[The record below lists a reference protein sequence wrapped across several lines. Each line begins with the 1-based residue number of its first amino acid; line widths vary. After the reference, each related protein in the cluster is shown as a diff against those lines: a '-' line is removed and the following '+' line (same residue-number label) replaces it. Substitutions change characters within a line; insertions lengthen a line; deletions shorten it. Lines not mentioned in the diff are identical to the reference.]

1 MFLLYYLLRRV
12 SQYQR
17 LYQEKIAFTDGG
29 PSDRVAFPGNF
40 NLLSDRR
47 HSAPP
52 KPFREGSILSEILD
66 DDEETSIKRHDA
78 AEADDDTADKRN
90 KLLVEIWKQAVDT
103 QKHFNDMCVK
113 SRQLGLTF
121 VAASL
126 GAALYLFIR
135 STPSGGDAE
144 GAVTHSISAYSFSV
158 CGHPIVLHVSLA
170 IIIAAAAAVYAV
182 KRLDLGVYHQMLRGA
197 VTFGEDLEEKH
208 IRNIVGLQKGMTQA
222 ISHFSRHSDA
232 SAKPGSDGCYNYSGD
247 DRRNAGEKLKGF
259 YNFIFGLL
267 SLLAI
272 LVFVASNF
280 LKAVG

>member
-1 MFLLYYLLRRV
+1 MSETLADDEDE
-12 SQYQR
+12 QP
-17 LYQEKIAFTDGG
+17 T
-29 PSDRVAFPGNF
+29 
-40 NLLSDRR
+40 
-47 HSAPP
+47 
-52 KPFREGSILSEILD
+52 KPFATAPD
-66 DDEETSIKRHDA
+66 DDA
-78 AEADDDTADKRN
+78 VDKRN

-135 STPSGGDAE
+135 STPTGSDTDA
-144 GAVTHSISAYSFSV
+144 AATHSASAYSFAV
-158 CGHPIVLHVSLA
+158 CGHSIVLHVSLA

-182 KRLDLGVYHQMLRGA
+182 RLLDLGVYHQMLRGA

-208 IRNIVGLQKGMTQA
+208 IRHIVGLQKGMTQA

-232 SAKPGSDGCYNYSGD
+232 AAKPDGEGHYRYWGE
-247 DRRNAGEKLKGF
+247 DRQNAGEKLKGF

-267 SLLAI
+267 AFLAF

-280 LKAVG
+280 LKATG

>member
-1 MFLLYYLLRRV
+1 ML
-12 SQYQR
+12 
-17 LYQEKIAFTDGG
+17 
-29 PSDRVAFPGNF
+29 P
-40 NLLSDRR
+40 
-47 HSAPP
+47 
-52 KPFREGSILSEILD
+52 EG
-66 DDEETSIKRHDA
+66 DEEPAKAAKDA
-78 AEADDDTADKRN
+78 VDNDAVDKRN
-90 KLLVEIWKQAVDT
+90 KLLVEIWKQAVEA

-135 STPSGGDAE
+135 STPAGEGDA
-144 GAVTHSISAYSFSV
+144 AAAHSISAYSFSV
-158 CGHPIVLHVSLA
+158 CGDTIVLHVSLA
-170 IIIAAAAAVYAV
+170 IIIAAAAAVYSV
-182 KRLDLGVYHQMLRGA
+182 RRLDLGVYHQMLRGA

-208 IRNIVGLQKGMTQA
+208 IRHIVGLQKGMTQA

-232 SAKPGSDGCYNYSGD
+232 AAVAGSDGGYNYVGN

-267 SLLAI
+267 AFLAA
-272 LVFVASNF
+272 LVFVASNY

>member
-1 MFLLYYLLRRV
+1 L
-12 SQYQR
+12 
-17 LYQEKIAFTDGG
+17 
-29 PSDRVAFPGNF
+29 P
-40 NLLSDRR
+40 
-47 HSAPP
+47 
-52 KPFREGSILSEILD
+52 EILPDD
-66 DDEETSIKRHDA
+66 DDEQPTKPGDA
-78 AEADDDTADKRN
+78 APDDEAVDKRN
-90 KLLVEIWKQAVDT
+90 KLLIEIWKQAVDT

-135 STPSGGDAE
+135 STPAGPEAE
-144 GAVTHSISAYSFSV
+144 AAVSRSISAYSFSV
-158 CGHPIVLHVSLA
+158 CGHTIVLHVSLA

-208 IRNIVGLQKGMTQA
+208 IKHIAGLQKGMTQA

-232 SAKPGSDGCYNYSGD
+232 VAKPGTDGRYSYTGD

-259 YNFIFGLL
+259 YNFLFF
-267 SLLAI
+267 LLALLAF

-280 LKAVG
+280 LKAAG

>member
-1 MFLLYYLLRRV
+1 V
-12 SQYQR
+12 
-17 LYQEKIAFTDGG
+17 
-29 PSDRVAFPGNF
+29 
-40 NLLSDRR
+40 
-47 HSAPP
+47 
-52 KPFREGSILSEILD
+52 SEIPSEDGDDQPTKPNLTMPD
-66 DDEETSIKRHDA
+66 DDAI
-78 AEADDDTADKRN
+78 EARN
-90 KLLVEIWKQAVDT
+90 KVLVEIWKQAVDT

-135 STPSGGDAE
+135 STPVGSEAE
-144 GAVTHSISAYSFSV
+144 AAASRSISAYSLSI
-158 CGHPIVLHVSLA
+158 CGHSIILHVSLA

-182 KRLDLGVYHQMLRGA
+182 KLLDLGVYHQMLRGA

-208 IRNIVGLQKGMTQA
+208 IRKIVGLQKGMTQA
-222 ISHFSRHSDA
+222 ISHFSRHA
-232 SAKPGSDGCYNYSGD
+232 NAAAKTGPDGCYQYWGD

-267 SLLAI
+267 LFLAL

>member
-1 MFLLYYLLRRV
+1 M
-12 SQYQR
+12 S
-17 LYQEKIAFTDGG
+17 ET
-29 PSDRVAFPGNF
+29 
-40 NLLSDRR
+40 LLSEDEQ
-47 HSAPP
+47 PP
-52 KPFREGSILSEILD
+52 KAAPAVG
-66 DDEETSIKRHDA
+66 DDEFIDN
-78 AEADDDTADKRN
+78 N
-90 KLLVEIWKQAVDT
+90 KLLVEIWKQSVET

-135 STPSGGDAE
+135 SNPSSDVETNA
-144 GAVTHSISAYSFSV
+144 AHSISSYSFSV
-158 CGHPIVLHVSLA
+158 CGHQIVLHISLA
-170 IIIAAAAAVYAV
+170 VIMAAAAAVYAV

-208 IRNIVGLQKGMTQA
+208 IRHIVGLKKGMTQA

-232 SAKPGSDGCYNYSGD
+232 AVKLGSDGSYDYWGQ

-259 YNFIFGLL
+259 YNFILGLL
-267 SLLAI
+267 VLIAV
-272 LVFVASNF
+272 LVMVASNL